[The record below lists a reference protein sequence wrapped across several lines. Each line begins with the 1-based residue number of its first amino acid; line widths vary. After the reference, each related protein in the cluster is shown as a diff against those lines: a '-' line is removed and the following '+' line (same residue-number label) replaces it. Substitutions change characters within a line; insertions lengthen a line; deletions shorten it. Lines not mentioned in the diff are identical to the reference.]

1 MLEWGWQSAWAR
13 FQEYPMSAMDSPDF
27 ATLLR
32 RYRRR
37 RGLTQQDLA
46 ESAGLSTASI
56 SLLERGVTQAPQK
69 ATVDMLGAALALSS
83 QEAAEFLA
91 KARRSYQVEQ
101 DNVPQSSTED
111 PYD

>member
-1 MLEWGWQSAWAR
+1 
-13 FQEYPMSAMDSPDF
+13 MSAMDNPNF

-46 ESAGLSTASI
+46 ESAGISTASV

-69 ATVDMLGAALALSS
+69 ATVDMLSAALALPP

-101 DNVPQSSTED
+101 DDAPQSSPED
-111 PYD
+111 TYDGG